1 MPIHRNEH
9 FDVSATI
16 LLNALAMASGDTT
29 ADATSFAARVGRAL
43 CPARYRRKQSR
54 KEQEMARQMAEVP
67 VAPPPGRS
75 LRRLHGLEGSRKDFG
90 DVMGSMGDGD
100 ISQSAKRLAVLGASM
115 AGNMADG
122 ALVQPAK
129 RLASIGES
137 IGQSIGVIA
146 GSSTVPTNGAAS
158 DPVAVPGLGL
168 SSAGL
173 SPAGRRKGS
182 PDRKLLPNG
191 SPDRRKPRTRKIRF
205 ADDALGELEA

>member
-1 MPIHRNEH
+1 
-9 FDVSATI
+9 
-16 LLNALAMASGDTT
+16 MASGDTT
-29 ADATSFAARVGRAL
+29 ADATSVAARVGRAL

-54 KEQEMARQMAEVP
+54 REQELARQMAEVP

-90 DVMGSMGDGD
+90 DVLGAMGDGD
-100 ISQSAKRLAVLGASM
+100 LGQSAKRLAVLGASM

-146 GSSTVPTNGAAS
+146 GSSTAPTSGAAS
-158 DPVAVPGLGL
+158 DPVVPGLGL

-182 PDRKLLPNG
+182 PDRK
-191 SPDRRKPRTRKIRF
+191 KPRSRKIRF